1 MSSTQEPISEAVET
15 SSSSSG
21 LESLSPEILLTIIKQ
36 LQELISLD
44 SLIRASPSSFRV
56 FSSYGVEITDAI
68 LDSGYIQRHIRTMI
82 RVTAI
87 IRTSKLP
94 MDNVWDFLKRT
105 TFPAMRERMRL
116 LKCYMSPP
124 YLEADTPPAILRGIL
139 ASNRHIANLSL
150 DFLNV
155 HLERFRALRPR
166 RLDDESQIPAGTE
179 TPAPRYLTQNVKM
192 EQYDVQDI
200 GPPNWKEEQ
209 RVIRLFWRIQ
219 MLYDM
224 KRAGANGLLKWPA
237 KELDYLNEMSLREF
251 YRATKTGSWHSTQA
265 HPEYYLMTSVEE
277 YLMEVYPSADLWDIS
292 NMAWLVPPHPIK
304 EVQKEGRILIPE
316 NLLYTS
322 KPHGWHPLISASTV
336 TSFWYS
342 EMRWIEGEVPFE
354 AFGKWG
360 FAFWC
365 KARLRGYGLLPDT
378 LKPLQHGAVDYRP
391 YTYRWLSLLDDQDST

>member
-1 MSSTQEPISEAVET
+1 MSSTQEPISEAVEA

-21 LESLSPEILLTIIKQ
+21 LESLSPEILLLIIKQ
-36 LQELISLD
+36 LPELTSLD

-56 FSSYGVEITDAI
+56 FNSYGVEITDVI
-68 LDSGYIQRHIRTMI
+68 LNSGYIQKHIRTMI

-94 MDNVWDFLKRT
+94 MHNVRDFLNRT
-105 TFPAMRERMRL
+105 TYPAMRERLRL
-116 LKCYMSPP
+116 LKRYMSPP

-139 ASNRHIANLSL
+139 ASNRHIANLSS

-166 RLDDESQIPAGTE
+166 RLDDESQYPTE
-179 TPAPRYLTQNVKM
+179 TPAPRYLSQNGKM

-200 GPPNWKEEQ
+200 GPPVWKEEQ

-224 KRAGANGLLKWPA
+224 KRAGANGLLKWSA
-237 KELDYLNEMSLREF
+237 EELDYLNKMSLRRF
-251 YRATKTGSWHSTQA
+251 YSAEKTMTWSVTEA
-265 HPEYYLMTSVEE
+265 HPEYYSMTSVEE
-277 YLMEVYPSADLWDIS
+277 YLVEVYPSADLWDIS

-304 EVQKEGRILIPE
+304 EVQREGPILFPE
-316 NLLYTS
+316 HLLPTS
-322 KPHGWHPLISASTV
+322 KFRGCSPLICASTG
-336 TSFWYS
+336 TSFWYY
-342 EMRWIEGEVPFE
+342 EIKRMEGEVPFE

-360 FAFWC
+360 FTFWC
-365 KARLRGYGLLPDT
+365 KARLRGYGLLPET
-378 LKPLQHGAVDYRP
+378 LKPGAVEYRP
-391 YTYRWLSLLDDQDST
+391 YAYRWLSLLDDQDFT